1 MFQWICH
8 FWKIYGQF
16 WYLRIVRLV
25 TKLIDEKSHKRIL
38 ALDFP
43 LPLILVLLIINTLP
57 RNISRYPRLH
67 PLFAGLRVYMLLFS
81 GESCDVTPITSVAP
95 PIPRTPTPGDP
106 PVQTFSVQNG
116 NTDCIVLQ
124 AAIEFI
130 IPYTSKGAVSVNVE
144 ICFLMK
150 MNYPII
156 M

>member
-1 MFQWICH
+1 M
-8 FWKIYGQF
+8 
-16 WYLRIVRLV
+16 YL
-25 TKLIDEKSHKRIL
+25 
-38 ALDFP
+38 
-43 LPLILVLLIINTLP
+43 
-57 RNISRYPRLH
+57 
-67 PLFAGLRVYMLLFS
+67 LLFS

-144 ICFLMK
+144 ICFLKK

-156 M
+156 IIYNYLFSFPLFVSIFIQISNFKVANLG